1 MISLLKTL
9 FGKGI
14 DYKDLVSKGAVIVDV
29 RSKEEFRGGHIK
41 NSINIPLDQIK
52 SYMPEFRK
60 MKKPIITVCRSGA
73 RSGIACG
80 LLKSGGI
87 ENYNGGAWDSL
98 NKKI

>member
-41 NSINIPLDQIK
+41 NSINIPLDQVK

>member
-1 MISLLKTL
+1 MNLLKTL

-14 DYKDLVSKGAVIVDV
+14 DYKDLVSKGAVIIDV
-29 RSKEEFRGGHIK
+29 RSKEEFRSGHIK
-41 NSINIPLDQIK
+41 DSINIPLEQVK

-60 MKKPIITVCRSGA
+60 MKKPVITVCRSGA
-73 RSGIACG
+73 RSGLACG
-80 LLKSGGI
+80 LLKAGGI